1 MVMNREKFAAL
12 FKDLISHLYD
22 PTVLETH
29 PLCQYFSAAEPD
41 SSTSRARAIQNLIL
55 QEIEQLR
62 PPGSE
67 PQAQSPEWRPYLILY
82 KRYVSGESPREIA
95 NALFIGD
102 RQFRRDHSRALQA
115 LSGRIWEHYL
125 LPQTGQKEEEQP
137 SDENEFVLH
146 FEQLDLSGTLKS
158 LEGIL
163 SQRLRS
169 EQIHLDLSIPAH
181 PIPISADRVLLRQMV
196 LSLINYGLQLCT
208 AESLEIR
215 VETAP
220 ATAGIRIEFET
231 DEQWET
237 ICKESSELLRYI
249 RGWGKRMQARIE
261 EHYPPRGQKGTVSL
275 RLVFAPIKHRTIL
288 VVDDQAAALKMFERY
303 LSHTGIQVIG
313 NNNPEQTLQL
323 AAQLQPDLIIL
334 DVMMPRLDGWEVLQ
348 SLQSN
353 PATKN
358 IPVLVCSAWDEPD
371 LAYSLGAAAFLKKPL
386 LQRNLL
392 DVLYQLNLLE

>member
-1 MVMNREKFAAL
+1 MVMNREKFGAL

-22 PTVLETH
+22 PAMLETH
-29 PLCQYFSAAEPD
+29 PLSRYFPSA
-41 SSTSRARAIQNLIL
+41 SSDSRARVVQNLIIT
-55 QEIEQLR
+55 EIEQLR
-62 PPGSE
+62 PPGSQQ
-67 PQAQSPEWRPYLILY
+67 PQVQSPEWRPYLILY
-82 KRYVSGESPREIA
+82 KRYVLGESPRHIA
-95 NALFIGD
+95 NALYIGE

-115 LSGRIWEHYL
+115 LSERVWERYI
-125 LPQTGQKEEEQP
+125 LPQAEPATQEQSTEE
-137 SDENEFVLH
+137 SEFILH
-146 FEQLDLSGTLKS
+146 FEKLDLTETLKS
-158 LEGIL
+158 LENIL

-169 EQIHLDLSIPAH
+169 EQIHLNLIIPAH
-181 PIPISADRVLLRQMV
+181 PVPISADRVLLRQMI

-208 AESLEIR
+208 AEQIM
-215 VETAP
+215 V
-220 ATAGIRIEFET
+220 RIESSRSAADILIEFDT
-231 DEQWET
+231 DEQWDMIRE
-237 ICKESSELLRYI
+237 ESGELLGYLRS
-249 RGWGKRMQARIE
+249 WGKRMQASLE
-261 EHYPPRGQKGTVSL
+261 EHYPPTGQRGSVALKLT
-275 RLVFAPIKHRTIL
+275 FAPANHRTVL

-313 NNNPEQTLQL
+313 NNLPEQTLQI

-392 DVLYQLNLLE
+392 DVLYQLSLFE